1 VSLRLYAIPLSTNVE
16 RVALA
21 MGHKGLE
28 AEVVMC
34 DPRDRSPI
42 RDVSGQELVP
52 VLVDDDEVVT
62 DSSRIVEHLERRFP
76 DPSLF
81 PSEPARAAEVRL
93 FVDWFDRAWKRPPNE
108 LEAEIRKP
116 RPSRQAIQDHR
127 AALRGSLQQFDGLL
141 DGRPYLMGD
150 DFTAADV
157 AAFPFLKYA
166 FGLPP
171 SDDELFHRILAENL
185 TLEGAHPRVE
195 EWLQRV
201 DVRPR
206 GPLQDLISS
215 S

>member
-1 VSLRLYAIPLSTNVE
+1 VSLRLYAIPFSTNVE
-16 RVALA
+16 RVGLA
-21 MGHKGLE
+21 MGHKGLD

-42 RDVSGQELVP
+42 REVSGQILVP
-52 VLVDDDEVVT
+52 VLVDGGEVVT
-62 DSSRIVEHLERRFP
+62 DSSRIVEHLEERFP
-76 DPSLF
+76 EPRLF
-81 PSEPARAAEVRL
+81 PTDAARAAEVRL

-116 RPSRQAIQDHR
+116 RPSRPAIEDHR
-127 AALRGSLQQFDGLL
+127 ATLRGSLGQFEALL

-157 AAFPFLKYA
+157 SAFPFLRYA
-166 FGLPP
+166 LGLPP

-185 TLEGAHPRVE
+185 ALDGTHPRVE
-195 EWLQRV
+195 AWLRRV
-201 DVRPR
+201 DTRPR
-206 GPLQDLISS
+206 GPLQALISS